1 MAVSGQVRSFGQPA
15 APCLLGEEPSMRN
28 HTAPPDAEAALYFL
42 PGQYLFEAFGENSH
56 GLKALS
62 SAQVTRAF
70 RDLRTD
76 TGWIDR
82 RVLRYREATDGNA
95 ILSYLPAGIRTITVA
110 FPGDRT
116 ETLTLPLPTLVLL
129 GKGNDYYLWAASSSK
144 VTRNS
149 RLAVAPLPNIGS
161 GKICF
166 GRNEIPETH
175 PSTIST
181 VWKLIFD
188 APFNGDHATGRCQT
202 ENDVRDLIAKLAAGN
217 VKKFPTT
224 QLIMS
229 SSTVEDA
236 WETLVERTR
245 YDSRF

>member
-1 MAVSGQVRSFGQPA
+1 MRSH
-15 APCLLGEEPSMRN
+15 SV
-28 HTAPPDAEAALYFL
+28 PPDASAALYFL
-42 PGQYLFEAFGENSH
+42 PGQYLFETFGENRQS
-56 GLKALS
+56 LKALS
-62 SAQVTRAF
+62 SEQVTRAF

-82 RVLRYREATDGNA
+82 RVLRYREASDGNA
-95 ILSYLPAGIRTITVA
+95 LLSYLPAGERTITIS
-110 FPGDRT
+110 FSGNQT
-116 ETLTLPLPTLVLL
+116 ETLSLPLPTLILL
-129 GKGNDYYLWAASSSK
+129 GKGKDYFLWAAANSK
-144 VTRNS
+144 ITPKT

-166 GRNEIPETH
+166 GKNEVPETH
-175 PSTIST
+175 PSTLPK

-188 APFNGDHATGRCQT
+188 APFNGDHSGGRCQT
-202 ENDVRDLIAKLAAGN
+202 EDDVRDLLAKLAADK

-229 SSTVEDA
+229 SSTVENA
-236 WETLVERTR
+236 WHSIVERTR

>member
-1 MAVSGQVRSFGQPA
+1 
-15 APCLLGEEPSMRN
+15 MRN
-28 HTAPPDAEAALYFL
+28 YTVPPDAEAALYFL
-42 PGQYLFEAFGENSH
+42 PGQYLFETFGENQH
-56 GLKALS
+56 RLKALS

-70 RDLRTD
+70 RDLQTD

-95 ILSYLPAGIRTITVA
+95 ILSYLPAAQRTIKVA
-110 FPGDRT
+110 FSGDRI
-116 ETLTLPLPTLVLL
+116 ETLTLPLPTLILL
-129 GKGNDYYLWAASSSK
+129 GKGKDYYLWAAATNRVNRSTS
-144 VTRNS
+144 
-149 RLAVAPLPNIGS
+149 LAMAPLPNIGS

-166 GRNEIPETH
+166 GKNEVPETH
-175 PSTIST
+175 PSALQD

-188 APFNGDHATGRCQT
+188 APFNGDHSTGRCQT
-202 ENDVRDLIAKLAAGN
+202 EEDVRTLLAKLAAGN
-217 VKKFPTT
+217 IKKFPTP

-236 WETLVERTR
+236 WESIVERTR

>member
-1 MAVSGQVRSFGQPA
+1 MN
-15 APCLLGEEPSMRN
+15 N
-28 HTAPPDAEAALYFL
+28 HSVPVDAEAALYFL
-42 PGQYLFEAFGENSH
+42 PGQYLFETFVENRH

-62 SAQVTRAF
+62 SEQVTRAF
-70 RDLRTD
+70 RDLQTD

-95 ILSYLPAGIRTITVA
+95 ILSYLSAGVRTITVA

-116 ETLTLPLPTLVLL
+116 ERLTLPLPTLVLL
-129 GKGNDYYLWAASSSK
+129 GKGKNYYLWATPSSK
-144 VTRNS
+144 VTPNT

-166 GRNEIPETH
+166 GKNEVPETH
-175 PSTIST
+175 PSTVQT

-188 APFNGDHATGRCQT
+188 APFNGDHSTGRCQT
-202 ENDVRDLIAKLAAGN
+202 EDDVRELLEKLAAD
-217 VKKFPTT
+217 KLQKFPTP

-236 WETLVERTR
+236 WESIVERTR

>member
-1 MAVSGQVRSFGQPA
+1 
-15 APCLLGEEPSMRN
+15 MRN
-28 HTAPPDAEAALYFL
+28 HTVPPDADAALYFL
-42 PGQYLFEAFGENSH
+42 PGQYLFETFGENRN

-70 RDLRTD
+70 RDLQTD

-95 ILSYLPAGIRTITVA
+95 ILSYLPAGLRTITVA
-110 FPGDRT
+110 FPEDRI
-116 ETLTLPLPTLVLL
+116 ETLTLPLPTLILL
-129 GKGNDYYLWAASSSK
+129 GKGNDYYLWAAASSK
-144 VTRNS
+144 VTRNT

-166 GRNEIPETH
+166 GKNQVPETH
-175 PSTIST
+175 PSTLPT
-181 VWKLIFD
+181 VWKLIFE
-188 APFNGDHATGRCQT
+188 APFNGDHSTGRCQT
-202 ENDVRDLIAKLAAGN
+202 EDDVRDLLEKLAVDN
-217 VKKFPTT
+217 LKKFPTP

-229 SSTVEDA
+229 STTVEDA
-236 WETLVERTR
+236 WESIVGRTR

>member
-1 MAVSGQVRSFGQPA
+1 MNHHF
-15 APCLLGEEPSMRN
+15 APL
-28 HTAPPDAEAALYFL
+28 DAEAALYFL
-42 PGQYLFEAFGENSH
+42 PGQYLFETFGENRR

-62 SAQVTRAF
+62 SMQVTRAF
-70 RDLRTD
+70 RDLQTD

-95 ILSYLPAGIRTITVA
+95 ILSYLPAGSQTITVA

-116 ETLTLPLPTLVLL
+116 ETLTLPLPALILL
-129 GKGNDYYLWAASSSK
+129 GKGKDYYLWATSSSK
-144 VTRNS
+144 VTRNT

-166 GRNEIPETH
+166 GKNEVPDTH
-175 PSTIST
+175 PSTVQT

-188 APFNGDHATGRCQT
+188 APFNGDHSTGRCQT
-202 ENDVRDLIAKLAAGN
+202 EDDVRYLLEKLTADN
-217 VKKFPTT
+217 VKKFPAT

-236 WETLVERTR
+236 WESIVERTR

>member
-1 MAVSGQVRSFGQPA
+1 MK
-15 APCLLGEEPSMRN
+15 N
-28 HTAPPDAEAALYFL
+28 HTVPPDADAALYFL
-42 PGQYLFEAFGENSH
+42 PGQYLFETFGESRH

-62 SAQVTRAF
+62 SEQVTRAF

-76 TGWIDR
+76 TGWINR

-95 ILSYLPAGIRTITVA
+95 ILSYLPAGVRTITVA
-110 FPGDRT
+110 FSNDRI
-116 ETLTLPLPTLVLL
+116 ETLTVPLPTLILL
-129 GKGNDYYLWAASSSK
+129 GKGKDYYLWAAGISK
-144 VTRNS
+144 VTQNT

-166 GRNEIPETH
+166 GKNEVPETH
-175 PSTIST
+175 PSNLPI

-188 APFNGDHATGRCQT
+188 TPFNGDHSTGRCQT
-202 ENDVRDLIAKLAAGN
+202 EGDVRDLLARLAADN
-217 VKKFPTT
+217 LKKFPTP

-229 SSTVEDA
+229 STTVEDA
-236 WETLVERTR
+236 WESIVERTR

>member
-1 MAVSGQVRSFGQPA
+1 MP
-15 APCLLGEEPSMRN
+15 N
-28 HTAPPDAEAALYFL
+28 HSVPPDASAALYFL
-42 PGQYLFEAFGENSH
+42 HGQYLFETFGENRQS
-56 GLKALS
+56 LKALS
-62 SAQVTRAF
+62 SEQVTRAF

-95 ILSYLPAGIRTITVA
+95 LLSYLPAGQRTIIVS
-110 FPGDRT
+110 FPGNRT
-116 ETLTLPLPTLVLL
+116 ETLCLPLPALILL
-129 GKGNDYYLWAASSSK
+129 GKGKDYYLWAAGSSK
-144 VTRNS
+144 ITPKT

-166 GRNEIPETH
+166 GNNEVPETH
-175 PSTIST
+175 PSTLPKA
-181 VWKLIFD
+181 WKLIFD
-188 APFNGDHATGRCQT
+188 APFNGDHSGGRCQT
-202 ENDVRDLIAKLAAGN
+202 EDDVRDLLAKLAAEK
-217 VKKFPTT
+217 VKKFPST

-236 WETLVERTR
+236 WETIVERAR

>member
-1 MAVSGQVRSFGQPA
+1 MK
-15 APCLLGEEPSMRN
+15 N
-28 HTAPPDAEAALYFL
+28 HTVPPDADAALYFL
-42 PGQYLFEAFGENSH
+42 PGQFLFETFGENRH

-62 SAQVTRAF
+62 SEQVTRAF

-95 ILSYLPAGIRTITVA
+95 VLSYLPAGVRTITVA
-110 FPGDRT
+110 FSGDRI
-116 ETLTLPLPTLVLL
+116 ETLTLPLPTLILL
-129 GKGNDYYLWAASSSK
+129 GKGNDYYLWAAGTSK
-144 VTRNS
+144 VTQTT

-166 GRNEIPETH
+166 GKNDVPETH
-175 PSTIST
+175 PSTLPA

-188 APFNGDHATGRCQT
+188 TPFNGDHSTGRCQT
-202 ENDVRDLIAKLAAGN
+202 ENDVRDLLAKLAAGK
-217 VKKFPTT
+217 VKKFPTP

-229 SSTVEDA
+229 STNVEDA
-236 WETLVERTR
+236 WESIVERTR
-245 YDSRF
+245 FDSRF

>member
-1 MAVSGQVRSFGQPA
+1 MK
-15 APCLLGEEPSMRN
+15 N
-28 HTAPPDAEAALYFL
+28 HTVPPDADAALYFL
-42 PGQYLFEAFGENSH
+42 PGQYLFETFGENRH

-62 SAQVTRAF
+62 SEQVTRAF

-95 ILSYLPAGIRTITVA
+95 ILSYLLAGVRTITVA
-110 FPGDRT
+110 FSGDRI
-116 ETLTLPLPTLVLL
+116 ETLTVPLPTLILL
-129 GKGNDYYLWAASSSK
+129 GKGKDYYLWAAGTSK
-144 VTRNS
+144 VTQTT

-166 GRNEIPETH
+166 GKNDVPETH
-175 PSTIST
+175 PSNLPA

-188 APFNGDHATGRCQT
+188 TPFNGDHSTGRCRT
-202 ENDVRDLIAKLAAGN
+202 EDDVRDLLAKLADAK
-217 VKKFPTT
+217 VKKFPTP

-236 WETLVERTR
+236 WESIVERTR